1 MMYVGFSLTYSEF
14 VIMKS
19 ASLEVSAT
27 TMNWVSVSI
36 KNEKEDSDQMHW
48 IKSSGETKKS
58 LKIVGVFVSET
69 TETNYNTYASS
80 GDT

>member
-1 MMYVGFSLTYSEF
+1 MYVGFSLTHSEF